1 MDGVCTGQDG
11 ELLPQEPRF
20 QAATINLNQAL
31 ASGSVQTILDLIDY
45 NARVNPDACFCI
57 QAHEPGSHQPQ
68 DDTHVTM
75 HQLRA
80 AIWRCSRDLRA
91 HLIGIQSTDNNA
103 GPNEE
108 AVVKPYPVAL
118 FMYSDLTLLV
128 YLFSLMALGVPVALL
143 SIRLSPVSIQHILTV
158 VKAQAVITSP
168 LLISKVKQ
176 AFGTTSSVYGMG
188 ASKIY
193 AATLFETFFT
203 P

>member
-1 MDGVCTGQDG
+1 
-11 ELLPQEPRF
+11 
-20 QAATINLNQAL
+20 
-31 ASGSVQTILDLIDY
+31 
-45 NARVNPDACFCI
+45 
-57 QAHEPGSHQPQ
+57 
-68 DDTHVTM
+68 
-75 HQLRA
+75 
-80 AIWRCSRDLRA
+80 
-91 HLIGIQSTDNNA
+91 LIGIQSTDNNA